1 MKKTI
6 WIGSDHAGVE
16 LKLAIGEAIR
26 KDYEI
31 QDVGPFDATSVDYP
45 DYAKKVGEAVAK
57 NKDTLGILIC
67 GSGIGMSIAAN
78 KISGIRAALVTSVET
93 AKLSKQHNNANV
105 LCLGARTTAPDL
117 AIEITKVWLETKFE
131 GDRHQRRIDK
141 ITNLET
147 KE

>member
-16 LKLAIGEAIR
+16 LKLAINEAIR
-26 KDYEI
+26 KDYDIE
-31 QDVGPFDATSVDYP
+31 DVGPFDATSVDYP
-45 DYAKKVGEAVAK
+45 DYAKKVGEAVVK

-117 AIEITKVWLETKFE
+117 AIEITKAWLETKFE